1 MSDQKEVQLVQEQFD
16 EFESDHSKRMKRM
29 AAVTLALSKLSF
41 YDRNHDKERYSLY
54 DERNWIMSIERK
66 CINFIILLLFLN
78 SITFYYINFIILFLF
93 LNSKTFYYINFVILL
108 LQFNSN

>member
-41 YDRNHDKERYSLY
+41 YDRNHDKERYA
-54 DERNWIMSIERK
+54 
-66 CINFIILLLFLN
+66 
-78 SITFYYINFIILFLF
+78 
-93 LNSKTFYYINFVILL
+93 
-108 LQFNSN
+108 